1 MKKHRRFIGR
11 MLGAAGGA
19 VLILSLFS
27 ACRSRD
33 REAAETEVP
42 PRPPVKLGVE
52 IFLERYAGL
61 VKGKTVGLITN
72 PTGTDSM
79 LRSDADLFA
88 VRPDFKLAALFGP
101 EHGAQVSVQ
110 AGETVSY
117 YVDSRYGIPVFS
129 LYRPDSRPASVAPKD
144 RDAEMRSF
152 DTRDDGKRLL
162 PEMLRGVEVMIFDM
176 QDVGTRVY
184 TYVNTMAY
192 ALEAC
197 AELGI
202 PFIVLDRPN
211 PIGGTAM
218 EGPVLDPA
226 FASFIGV
233 FPVPLRHGMT
243 AGELALMFNE
253 ALSKKADLTVI
264 AMDGWPREAYFD
276 DTSLPW
282 VIPSPNMPTLDT
294 ATVYPGQ
301 VMLEGTNVSEGR
313 GTTRPFELFG
323 APWIDGAALSRA
335 LNSLGLPGVVFRE
348 ASFTPMFSKFQG
360 ERCGGCQLHVLDR
373 TAFHPVET
381 SLHIVKTVRDLYP
394 DKFQFHS
401 DYFDKVMGTS
411 KLRLDLES
419 GRPVQDIVTGWQGE
433 LRRFAE
439 ARRPYLLY

>member
-11 MLGAAGGA
+11 MLGAACGA

-33 REAAETEVP
+33 REAAETVAR

-101 EHGAQVSVQ
+101 EHGAHVSVQ

-197 AELGI
+197 AEHGI

-323 APWIDGAALSRA
+323 APWIDGSALSRA

-348 ASFTPMFSKFQG
+348 ASFTPMFSTFKG

-373 TAFHPVET
+373 NAFHPVET
-381 SLHIVKTVRDLYP
+381 SLHIVKAVRDLYP
-394 DKFQFHS
+394 DGFQFHS

-411 KLRLDLES
+411 KVRLDLES

>member
-1 MKKHRRFIGR
+1 
-11 MLGAAGGA
+11 
-19 VLILSLFS
+19 
-27 ACRSRD
+27 
-33 REAAETEVP
+33 
-42 PRPPVKLGVE
+42 
-52 IFLERYAGL
+52 
-61 VKGKTVGLITN
+61 
-72 PTGTDSM
+72 
-79 LRSDADLFA
+79 
-88 VRPDFKLAALFGP
+88 
-101 EHGAQVSVQ
+101 
-110 AGETVSY
+110 
-117 YVDSRYGIPVFS
+117 
-129 LYRPDSRPASVAPKD
+129 
-144 RDAEMRSF
+144 
-152 DTRDDGKRLL
+152 
-162 PEMLRGVEVMIFDM
+162 
-176 QDVGTRVY
+176 
-184 TYVNTMAY
+184 
-192 ALEAC
+192 
-197 AELGI
+197 
-202 PFIVLDRPN
+202 
-211 PIGGTAM
+211 M

-264 AMDGWPREAYFD
+264 AMDGWPRSTYFD

-348 ASFTPMFSKFQG
+348 ASFTPMFSKFKG

-373 TAFHPVET
+373 NAFHPVET
-381 SLHIVKTVRDLYP
+381 SLHIVKAVRDLYP
-394 DKFQFHS
+394 DGFQFHS

-411 KLRLDLES
+411 KVRRALES